1 MNDHLACVELAIRAV
16 MDYSGADEDEI
27 MDTLEYLFNLRR
39 TARNWPDFQEAVN
52 KEERGGWD
60 K

>member
-1 MNDHLACVELAIRAV
+1 MNNHLACCELAIRAV

-39 TARNWPDFQEAVN
+39 AARNWPDLREAVN

>member
-1 MNDHLACVELAIRAV
+1 MDNHLACCELAIRAV
-16 MDYSGADEDEI
+16 MDYSGADEAEI

-39 TARNWPDFQEAVN
+39 TARNWPDFREAV
-52 KEERGGWD
+52 EEKDGGES